1 MSQQQNGA
9 NAVAAHAE
17 RHAERHSERQA
28 AKNARDRMKES
39 NEWVR
44 NTYKRPII
52 NPPPTTLKDT
62 AYIAAMKKHNNE
74 IGKTGIKKGSEMHY
88 DRKYNNN

>member
-39 NEWVR
+39 NEWFAILIKDR
-44 NTYKRPII
+44 SLILLPLLSKIQH
-52 NPPPTTLKDT
+52 TLLQ
-62 AYIAAMKKHNNE
+62 
-74 IGKTGIKKGSEMHY
+74 
-88 DRKYNNN
+88 